1 MSTQLRK
8 IFLPNGKSD
17 KRYIKYM
24 GWSFI
29 STICVSLQTTL
40 STHSMLSAVGD
51 DSTRTVNYI
60 GKDILG
66 QLGGLLFMAKVGK
79 QADKSPRDFIF
90 MSNAIQQTSI
100 MLMSLTPMFP
110 PALFLPMAG
119 LSNSLSNLSF
129 TGYGA
134 INAKCIQEISDQN
147 MGELYTKITMVN
159 TMASTIGMTGGVAL
173 CMYIPDHETRTML
186 IPLIGIAR
194 VYSYQKA
201 IEDII

>member
-8 IFLPNGKSD
+8 IFLPNRKSD

-24 GWSFI
+24 CWSFI
-29 STICVSLQTTL
+29 STVCVSLQTTL
-40 STHSMLSAVGD
+40 STHNMLSAVGD

-100 MLMSLTPMFP
+100 MLMSLTPMVS

-134 INAKCIQEISDQN
+134 INAKCIQEISNQN

-173 CMYIPDHETRTML
+173 CIYIPDHETRTML
-186 IPLIGIAR
+186 LPLIGIAR